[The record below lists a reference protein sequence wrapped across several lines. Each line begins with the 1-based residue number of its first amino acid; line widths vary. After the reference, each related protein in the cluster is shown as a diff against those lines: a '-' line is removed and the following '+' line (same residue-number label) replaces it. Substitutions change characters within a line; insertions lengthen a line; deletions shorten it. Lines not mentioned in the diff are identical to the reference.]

1 MKTFI
6 VALLVLAIL
15 LTGIFIYSG
24 YIEKIDRNLT
34 KIISSIEEH
43 VSDENWDMSEKELKK
58 LINTWKKDEKNLAM
72 FNDHED
78 LDKIRLAIGEL
89 SESIHHK
96 DDEHS
101 QKAIEDIKV
110 LLERLVKNESFDLE
124 NILKLSQSERLCHIM
139 Y

>member
-1 MKTFI
+1 MKTFVI
-6 VALLVLAIL
+6 ALLVLAIL

-24 YIEKIDRNLT
+24 YIEKIDHNLT
-34 KIISSIEEH
+34 KIINNIEEYI
-43 VSDENWDMSEKELKK
+43 SDENWDMSEKELKK
-58 LINTWKKDEKNLAM
+58 LIDTWKKDEKMLAM

-101 QKAIEDIKV
+101 HKAIEDIKV

-124 NILKLSQSERLCHIM
+124 NILKLSQSGRLCHIM
-139 Y
+139 

>member
-24 YIEKIDRNLT
+24 YIEKIDHNLT
-34 KIISSIEEH
+34 KIISNLEEH
-43 VSDENWDMSEKELKK
+43 ISNKNWNMSEKELKK
-58 LINTWKKDEKNLAM
+58 LINTWKKDEKVLAM

-78 LDKIRLAIGEL
+78 LDKIKLTIAEL
-89 SESIHHK
+89 TESIHFK
-96 DDEHS
+96 DDQHS
-101 QKAIEDIKV
+101 QKAIEDFKV

-124 NILKLSQSERLCHIM
+124 NILKLSQSGRLCHIM
-139 Y
+139 

>member
-24 YIEKIDRNLT
+24 YIEKIDHNLT
-34 KIISSIEEH
+34 KIINNIQEY
-43 VSDENWDMSEKELKK
+43 VSKENWNMSEKELKK
-58 LINTWKKDEKNLAM
+58 LIDTWKKDEKILAM

-89 SESIHHK
+89 SESVHHK

-101 QKAIEDIKV
+101 QKAIEDFKV

-139 Y
+139 

>member
-1 MKTFI
+1 MKTFVI
-6 VALLVLAIL
+6 ALLVLAIL
-15 LTGIFIYSG
+15 LTGIFIYSV

-34 KIISSIEEH
+34 KIISSIEEY

-58 LINTWKKDEKNLAM
+58 LIDTWKKDEKILAM

-89 SESIHHK
+89 SESVHHK

-101 QKAIEDIKV
+101 QKALEDIKV

-124 NILKLSQSERLCHIM
+124 NILNLSQSGRSCHIM
-139 Y
+139 

>member
-24 YIEKIDRNLT
+24 YIEKIDHNLT
-34 KIISSIEEH
+34 KTINNIEEY
-43 VSDENWDMSEKELKK
+43 VSDENWNMSEKELKK
-58 LINTWKKDEKNLAM
+58 LIDAWKKDEKVLAM

-78 LDKIRLAIGEL
+78 LDKIKLAIAEL
-89 SESIHHK
+89 TECIHFK

-101 QKAIEDIKV
+101 QKAIEDFKV

-139 Y
+139 